1 MQLRVSI
8 MTSEFN
14 ADWKNWIRT
23 NIDNGQDKN
32 GIFKILLD
40 EGYSYDAIRKEMN
53 FTPSVPTKR
62 LVNPFKAAAQLKQ
75 ANQVHNYGSSID
87 PSRIFIPN
95 ANKWDD
101 PGIELY
107 CLDNFLNDA
116 ECDYLVTSIK
126 SKLKPSELSSYES
139 DESYR
144 TSRTCEL
151 AVLNDKIV
159 LDIDSRI
166 CKILGIHPSYSEAIQ
181 GQYYEVGQQFKA
193 HTDYFEQ
200 SEIQTHG
207 GVMGQR
213 TYTCMIYLN
222 DVEEG
227 GETHFTRVGAEL
239 KPRTGMAVI
248 WNSLNPDGLTNVN
261 TMHQA
266 LPVIKGYKA
275 VITKW
280 FRSFSAL
287 PAKPSMFIKE
297 ANEYI
302 PNYTQLGFVKGRL
315 PEALFDKIA
324 TFYRANKQG
333 QTNESVLGDFIFN
346 EKDKSKNSSALV
358 NLSAE
363 LRDEIHDTMK
373 PLMEQWCEKAL
384 DPTYVY
390 GIRIYHGEAV
400 LKSHRDRLETHII
413 SAIINVAQ
421 EVDEDWPL
429 VIEDNYYRTHHV
441 MLKPGDM
448 MFYEGGRLIHG
459 RPITFKGKS
468 FANVFC
474 HFKPVD
480 YVPRKLRAL

>member
-1 MQLRVSI
+1 MS
-8 MTSEFN
+8 SEFN
-14 ADWKNWIRT
+14 ADWKNWIKT

-40 EGYSYDAIRKEMN
+40 EGYSFDAICKEMN

-62 LVNPFKAAAQLKQ
+62 LVNPFKVAEQNKQ
-75 ANQVHNYGSSID
+75 VNQVHNFGSSID
-87 PSRIFIPN
+87 PRRLFIPN
-95 ANKWDD
+95 GNKWDD
-101 PGIELY
+101 PSIELY
-107 CLDNFLNDA
+107 CLDDFLNA
-116 ECDYLVTSIK
+116 TECEHLVTSIK
-126 SKLKPSELSSYES
+126 LKLKPSGLLSFEA
-139 DESYR
+139 DDSYR

-151 AVLNDKIV
+151 TALNDKIV
-159 LDIDSRI
+159 QDIDSRI
-166 CKILGIHPSYSEAIQ
+166 CKIIGIHPSYSEAIQ
-181 GQYYEVGQQFKA
+181 GQYYEVGQQFKE

-200 SEIQTHG
+200 NEIQTQG

-222 DVEEG
+222 DVDEG
-227 GETHFTRVGAEL
+227 GETHFTRVGAKL
-239 KPRTGMAVI
+239 KPHTGMAVI
-248 WNSLNPDGLTNVN
+248 WNSLNPDGSTNVN

-287 PAKPSMFIKE
+287 PVKPSMFIKE

-302 PNYTQLGFVKGRL
+302 PNYTQAGFVKGHL
-315 PEALFDKIA
+315 PKALFEKIA
-324 TFYRANKQG
+324 AFYRANKQG
-333 QTNESVLGDFIFN
+333 QIIETVPGDFIFN
-346 EKDKSKNSSALV
+346 EKDKPKNSSSLI

-363 LRDEIHDTMK
+363 LREEIHNTMK
-373 PLMEQWCEKAL
+373 PLMEQWCEKTL

-390 GIRIYHGEAV
+390 GIRIYHDEAV

-429 VIEDNYYRTHHV
+429 VIEDNYYRTHHII
-441 MLKPGDM
+441 LKPGDM
-448 MFYEGGRLIHG
+448 LLYEGGRLTHG
-459 RPITFKGKS
+459 RPKAFKGKY
-468 FANVFC
+468 FANIFC

-480 YVPRKLRAL
+480 YVPRKLEGL